1 MSCRK
6 LHYESIKIIYFIV
19 TNTCC
24 IYFYYYGEE
33 SIKGGQKYG
42 LSIGDDKSKVY
53 NNLGKFFSEI
63 KSSGDKV
70 FILVKVSESASKLL
84 VTDKGFDVFIEPYF
98 HKNSGEEF
106 KKSDRWVFYL
116 NASSMDIVELRF
128 DNEKLT
134 EIYRNRRFVELP

>member
-1 MSCRK
+1 MKALK
-6 LHYESIKIIYFIV
+6 LSTLLLLILAVFI
-19 TNTCC
+19 
-24 IYFYYYGEE
+24 FYYYGEE

-84 VTDKGFDVFIEPYF
+84 VTDKGFDVFY
-98 HKNSGEEF
+98 
-106 KKSDRWVFYL
+106 
-116 NASSMDIVELRF
+116 
-128 DNEKLT
+128 
-134 EIYRNRRFVELP
+134 